1 MLVDIGPA
9 KRIGTRKNILDRP
22 LVQADVT
29 FVRDETV
36 LTFCA
41 DGVHGV
47 GALYRYELHLTR
59 ADIELLQDADQN
71 NK

>member
-9 KRIGTRKNILDRP
+9 KRVGTRKSILDRP
-22 LVQADVT
+22 LIDEDVT
-29 FVRDETV
+29 SFNGETV

-47 GALYRYELHLTR
+47 GALYRYELRLSK
-59 ADIELLQDADQN
+59 ADMELLQVDV
-71 NK
+71 

>member
-9 KRIGTRKNILDRP
+9 KRVGTRKSILDRP
-22 LVQADVT
+22 LIEEDVT
-29 FVRDETV
+29 SFDGETV

-47 GALYRYELHLTR
+47 GALYRYELHLTKADMDLLR
-59 ADIELLQDADQN
+59 AAVGTA
-71 NK
+71 

>member
-9 KRIGTRKNILDRP
+9 KRVGTRKNILDRP
-22 LVQADVT
+22 LLQEDVT
-29 FVRDETV
+29 FADDETV

-47 GALYRYELHLTR
+47 GALYRYELRLSK
-59 ADIELLQDADQN
+59 ADMELLQVDV
-71 NK
+71 

>member
-9 KRIGTRKNILDRP
+9 KRVGTRKSILDRP
-22 LVQADVT
+22 LIDEDVT
-29 FVRDETV
+29 SFNGETV

-47 GALYRYELHLTR
+47 GALYRYQPRLTK
-59 ADIELLQDADQN
+59 ADMDLIRSAVGTL
-71 NK
+71 